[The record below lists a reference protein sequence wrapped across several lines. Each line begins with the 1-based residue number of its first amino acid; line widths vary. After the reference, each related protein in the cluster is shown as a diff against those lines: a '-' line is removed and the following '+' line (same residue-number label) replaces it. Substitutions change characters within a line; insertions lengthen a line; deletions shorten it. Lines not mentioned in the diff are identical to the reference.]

1 MYQRHAD
8 VQMLVGSVQMLH
20 DAHPR
25 QVVLPVEVIC
35 QILGFLSPREI
46 VRLRTVSKQFRDI
59 AYDAAI
65 WKTVYTNARLPRPP
79 GPFPSQST
87 QFLEHTLLQSERLA
101 QTWTSCPV
109 KVISRTLGPKLPSQ
123 LKWSVLDGRW
133 LVWRET
139 TQFLCHDLDTGS
151 RQILWEGNLDLSYF
165 GAGACSVTSVDG
177 RRVYIALNG
186 TQPDQGGLPITQMLE
201 FEVDDSCSLSG
212 PVSVD
217 IPFLSGDLPRP
228 LAISAQWP
236 FVCIFDLAWESRTVV
251 WDMRT
256 RIFYALPPFNSALE
270 KGLVTHHPELI
281 LSNTHII
288 ALHHHRDF
296 AATTTIF
303 QAFVVPDLP
312 PSSGNGIR
320 ELCLTHEAS
329 IHVILN
335 GVRLMRNSVFDPVTG
350 ATSLRLLTWHFTAE
364 YHAQYTCI
372 DLTLPGPE
380 LSPGDP
386 LPMSVDMQDLF
397 TTDMVYNC
405 LTMSS
410 DDGHLRGFAC
420 GLRVPHVWKFSV
432 DASKERCVAVLG
444 ERCSLASIGFFNFA
458 LRRCQFDAVRGR
470 LCFIKSGNR
479 DRCDNVVA
487 VDLK

>member
-1 MYQRHAD
+1 
-8 VQMLVGSVQMLH
+8 MLTGSVQMLH
-20 DAHPR
+20 DAHPP
-25 QVVLPVEVIC
+25 QAVFPVEVIC

-59 AYDAAI
+59 TYDPAI
-65 WKTVYTNARLPRPP
+65 WKSVYANARLPRPP

-87 QFLEHTLLQSERLA
+87 QFLEHTLLQSDRLA

-109 KVISRTLGPKLPSQ
+109 QVISWTLGPKLPSQ
-123 LKWSVLDGRW
+123 LKWNVLDGRW

-151 RQILWEGNLDLSYF
+151 RQILY
-165 GAGACSVTSVDG
+165 G

-186 TQPDQGGLPITQMLE
+186 TQPDQGGLPIHKMLE
-201 FEVDDSCSLSG
+201 FEVDDSCSLSA
-212 PVSVD
+212 PVSMD
-217 IPFLSGDLPRP
+217 IPFFPGDLPRPRP

-256 RIFYALPPFNSALE
+256 RTFYALPPFNSALE
-270 KGLVTHHPELI
+270 KGPVTALPELI
-281 LSNTHII
+281 LSKTHII
-288 ALHHHRDF
+288 ALYHCHDSPVF
-296 AATTTIF
+296 TSIF

-312 PSSGNGIR
+312 PSSDNGIR

-329 IHVILN
+329 IHHVLR
-335 GVRLMRNSVFDPVTG
+335 GAHLMRNSVFDPVTG
-350 ATSLRLLTWHFTAE
+350 ATSLRLLAWHFTPGH
-364 YHAQYTCI
+364 YAQYTCI

-380 LSPGDP
+380 LPPGDP

-397 TTDMVYNC
+397 TTDMVCNC

-420 GLRVPHVWKFSV
+420 GLRAPHVWKFSV

-444 ERCSLASIGFFNFA
+444 ERCSLASIGFFNSA
-458 LRRCQFDAVRGR
+458 LRRCQLDAVRGR
-470 LCFIKSGNR
+470 LCFIKSGDR